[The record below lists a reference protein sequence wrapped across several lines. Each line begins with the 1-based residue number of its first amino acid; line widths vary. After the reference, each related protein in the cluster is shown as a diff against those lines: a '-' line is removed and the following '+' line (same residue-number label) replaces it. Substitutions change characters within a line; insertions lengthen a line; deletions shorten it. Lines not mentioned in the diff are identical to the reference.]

1 MDKYVN
7 TALQTATPYATT
19 ALKTAMAT
27 NPAASTAYK
36 TAMPLVTKFANTA
49 IPLANKYAEKA
60 SQYVSTLKKE
70 TAKELEAP
78 KDPVPTDTPND
89 IPKDPETSP
98 ETPKES
104 ETTETTPE
112 APKDPETPK
121 DEKPDPP
128 EISFLQQI
136 TNRLK
141 QGHLPSL
148 DFLPPFPAAEVL
160 KIASSFNNLVQD
172 TLENGKEYTKVY
184 VQNET
189 AKMQHKLDLNN
200 ALAEEAKNVDLKQHV
215 DKYIDHL
222 VLAK

>member
-70 TAKELEAP
+70 TAPEPPKESE
-78 KDPVPTDTPND
+78 
-89 IPKDPETSP
+89 P
-98 ETPKES
+98 ETPKDP

-200 ALAEEAKNVDLKQHV
+200 ALAEEAKNADLKQHV

>member
-70 TAKELEAP
+70 TTKDPVSPKESETP
-78 KDPVPTDTPND
+78 KDPVPPNES
-89 IPKDPETSP
+89 ETSP

-104 ETTETTPE
+104 EPETAPE

>member
-70 TAKELEAP
+70 TTKDPEPPKESETP
-78 KDPVPTDTPND
+78 KDPVPPNES
-89 IPKDPETSP
+89 ETSP
-98 ETPKES
+98 ETA
-104 ETTETTPE
+104 PE
-112 APKDPETPK
+112 APKDPDTPK

-200 ALAEEAKNVDLKQHV
+200 ALAEEAKNADLKQHV